1 MNIYDNFTYKYAE
14 TPEGFEPEDFYSQKY
29 EDTDRKNVEAIYT
42 PPVSDLD
49 KGNIFIEALPRMRSR
64 ERLELDLT
72 KGIDG
77 FNHQEL
83 IRKSPEEQI
92 TLLMDLYRIRKPLPA
107 QYSLEGLFSNTL
119 LRVYRS
125 RNYKL
130 VDTSQSFKK
139 EKEEDKISNLYAYG
153 KVEEAPPAG
162 FSLLGYAGCGK
173 SSMLGAVLKHYP
185 QVIWHE
191 DDINTFPQITYI
203 MTNANSSS
211 RNDFHAVL
219 NDICRQIDI
228 ALGFDN
234 GKYYNQAS
242 KLKNYD
248 QKIGFIKQLIT
259 RYNLGVIIIDEI
271 QALDFRKNDRETYSK
286 LLQISNE
293 TKVGFILAGTESA
306 YEKMFTELHM
316 HRRFPPVIA
325 SSYTGNIAFVNL
337 FLRDLFKYQWAKE
350 ELKIPPLGKIDPQW
364 EDIVMAFFECTNGI
378 VALMVGLYEKL
389 NFDYIIRKRKPTID
403 GKYVRTVFRKYFGTL
418 KTTLDDLDK
427 NFSYEAITKA
437 IDTSNIK
444 KSEFLSRLEAKR
456 EIDKV
461 NSQEVVDKSQLR
473 AQLLKSMIGSIDM
486 CHGDEYTEIQIES
499 ACKTVLTRKNAI
511 QKDDRTLT
519 REAISLLETKPKA
532 PKKQKSLPAGLDKV
546 LR

>member
-1 MNIYDNFTYKYAE
+1 MNIYDDFKYEYADV
-14 TPEGFEPEDFYSQKY
+14 PEGFEAEDFYAQKY
-29 EDTDRKNVEAIYT
+29 EDTDRKNAEAIYT

-72 KGIDG
+72 KGIDS
-77 FNHQEL
+77 FNHQEI

-130 VDTSQSFKK
+130 VDKSQSFKK
-139 EKEEDKISNLYAYG
+139 ENEDEISNMYAYG

-173 SSMLGAVLKHYP
+173 SSMLGAVLSHYP

-191 DDINTFPQITYI
+191 DEISTFPQITYI

-211 RNDFHAVL
+211 RSDFHAVL
-219 NDICRQIDI
+219 NDITRQVDI
-228 ALGFDN
+228 CLGFDD

-259 RYNLGVIIIDEI
+259 RYNVGIIIIDEI
-271 QALDFRKNDRETYSK
+271 QALDFRKNNQETYSK

-293 TKVGFILAGTESA
+293 TKTGFILAGTESA

-316 HRRFPPVIA
+316 HRRFPPIIA
-325 SSYTGNIAFVNL
+325 SSYTGNVTFVNL
-337 FLRDLFKYQWAKE
+337 FLRDLFRYQWFKE
-350 ELKIPPLGKIDPQW
+350 EIKIPPLGEIDPVW
-364 EDIVMAFFECTNGI
+364 EEIVAAFFECTAGI
-378 VALMVGLYEKL
+378 VALMVGLYEKI
-389 NFDYIIRKRKPTID
+389 NFDYIIRKRKPEID
-403 GKYVRTVFRKYFGTL
+403 GKYVRTVFKKYFGTL

-427 NFSYEAITKA
+427 SFSYEAITKA
-437 IDTSNIK
+437 IDSSDMK
-444 KSEFLSRLEAKR
+444 KGEIMSRLEAKR
-456 EIDKV
+456 EIDK
-461 NSQEVVDKSQLR
+461 SSTQEAISESQLK
-473 AQLLKSMIGSIDM
+473 AQLMQGMIRSINN
-486 CHGDEYTEIQIES
+486 CLGDLYAEVQIEN
-499 ACKTVLTRKNAI
+499 ACKTVLTRKTSL
-511 QKDDRTLT
+511 QKNERTLT
-519 REAISLLETKPKA
+519 REAIELLNTKPKT
-532 PKKQKSLPAGLDKV
+532 PRKKKSLPAGLDKI
-546 LR
+546 LE

>member
-1 MNIYDNFTYKYAE
+1 MNIYDDFNYKYAE
-14 TPEGFEPEDFYSQKY
+14 VPEGFEAEDFYSQKY

-77 FNHQEL
+77 FNHQEI
-83 IRKSPEEQI
+83 IRKSPEEQV

-130 VDTSQSFKK
+130 VDKSQSFKK
-139 EKEEDKISNLYAYG
+139 EKEDEISNMYAYG

-173 SSMLGAVLKHYP
+173 SSMLGAVLNHYP

-219 NDICRQIDI
+219 NDITRQIDI
-228 ALGFDN
+228 CLGFDD

-259 RYNLGVIIIDEI
+259 RYAIGIIIIDEI
-271 QALDFRKNDRETYSK
+271 QALDFRKNNQETYSK

-293 TKVGFILAGTESA
+293 TKTAFVLSGTESA
-306 YEKMFTELHM
+306 YQKMFTELHM
-316 HRRFPPVIA
+316 HRRFPPIIA
-325 SSYTGNIAFVNL
+325 SSYTGNVTFVNL
-337 FLRDLFKYQWAKE
+337 FLRDLFRYQWVEK
-350 ELKIPPLGKIDPQW
+350 ELKIPPLGEIDPVW
-364 EDIVMAFFECTNGI
+364 EEIVAAFFECTAGI
-378 VALMVGLYEKL
+378 VALMVGLYEKT
-389 NFDYIIRKRKPTID
+389 NFDYIIRKRKPEID
-403 GKYVRTVFRKYFGTL
+403 GKYVRTVFKKYFGTL

-427 NFSYEAITKA
+427 NFSYEAITKV
-437 IDTSNIK
+437 IDSSDMK
-444 KSEFLSRLEAKR
+444 KSEMLSRLEAKR
-456 EIDKV
+456 EIDKSS
-461 NSQEVVDKSQLR
+461 SQKAISESQLR
-473 AQLLKSMIGSIDM
+473 AQLMQSMIGSIDNCM
-486 CHGDEYTEIQIES
+486 GDVYTEVQIEN
-499 ACKTVLTRKNAI
+499 ACKTIITRKASL
-511 QKDDRTLT
+511 QKDERTLT

>member
-1 MNIYDNFTYKYAE
+1 MNIYDNFNYKYADV
-14 TPEGFEPEDFYSQKY
+14 PEEFEPEDFYSQKY

-72 KGIDG
+72 KGIDS
-77 FNHQEL
+77 FNHQEI

-92 TLLMDLYRIRKPLPA
+92 TLLMDLYRIRKPLPT

-130 VDTSQSFKK
+130 VDKSQNFKK
-139 EKEEDKISNLYAYG
+139 ENEEDISNMYAYG

-173 SSMLGAVLKHYP
+173 SSMLGAVLSHYP
-185 QVIWHE
+185 QVIWH
-191 DDINTFPQITYI
+191 DDGINSFPQITYI

-219 NDICRQIDI
+219 NDVCRQVDI
-228 ALGFDN
+228 ALGFDD
-234 GKYYNQAS
+234 GKYYNKAS

-259 RYNLGVIIIDEI
+259 RYNVGAIIIDEI
-271 QALDFRKNDRETYSK
+271 QALDFRKNDLETYSK

-293 TKVGFILAGTESA
+293 TKTAFILSGTESA
-306 YEKMFTELHM
+306 YGRMFTELHM
-316 HRRFPPVIA
+316 HRRFPPMIA
-325 SSYTGNIAFVNL
+325 SSYTGNIVFVNL
-337 FLRDLFKYQWAKE
+337 FLRELFRYQWAKE
-350 ELKIPPLGKIDPQW
+350 ELKIPPLGEIDPVW
-364 EDIVMAFFECTNGI
+364 EDIVTAFFECTAGI

-389 NFDYIIRKRKPTID
+389 NFDYIIRKRKPEID
-403 GKYVRTVFRKYFGTL
+403 GKYVRTVFKKYFGTL
-418 KTTLDDLDK
+418 KNTIDDLDK
-427 NFSYEAITKA
+427 TFSYEAVTKA
-437 IDTSNIK
+437 IDSSDMK
-444 KSEFLSRLEAKR
+444 KSEMLSRLEAKR
-456 EIDKV
+456 EIDKI
-461 NSQEVVDKSQLR
+461 STQEAISESQLK
-473 AQLLKSMIGSIDM
+473 AQLIQSMMGSIDM
-486 CHGDEYTEIQIES
+486 CMGDVYSITQIKN
-499 ACKTVLTRKNAI
+499 ACKTIMTRKNSLK
-511 QKDDRTLT
+511 KDEKVLA
-519 REAISLLETKPKA
+519 REAIELLKTKPKT
-532 PKKQKSLPAGLDKV
+532 PRKQKSLPAGLYKI
-546 LR
+546 LE

>member
-1 MNIYDNFTYKYAE
+1 MNIYDDFKYEYADV
-14 TPEGFEPEDFYSQKY
+14 PEGFEPEDFYAQKY
-29 EDTDRKNVEAIYT
+29 EDTDKKNTEAIYT

-49 KGNIFIEALPRMRSR
+49 KGNIFIESLPRMRSR

-77 FNHQEL
+77 FNHKEI
-83 IRKSPEEQI
+83 IRKSPEEQV

-130 VDTSQSFKK
+130 VDKSQSFKK
-139 EKEEDKISNLYAYG
+139 EKEDEISNMYAYG

-173 SSMLGAVLKHYP
+173 SSMLGAVLSHYP

-191 DDINTFPQITYI
+191 DEISNFPQITYI

-219 NDICRQIDI
+219 NDICRQVDI
-228 ALGFDN
+228 CLGFDD
-234 GKYYNQAS
+234 GKYYNKAS

-259 RYNLGVIIIDEI
+259 RYAIGVIIIDEI
-271 QALDFRKNDRETYSK
+271 QALDFRKNNQETYSK

-293 TKVGFILAGTESA
+293 TKTAFVLSGTESA
-306 YEKMFTELHM
+306 YQKMFTELHM
-316 HRRFPPVIA
+316 HRRFPPMIA
-325 SSYTGNIAFVNL
+325 SSYTGNIIFVNI
-337 FLRDLFKYQWAKE
+337 FLRELFRYQWAKE
-350 ELKIPPLGKIDPQW
+350 ELKIPPLGEIDPLW
-364 EDIVMAFFECTNGI
+364 EDIVVAFFECTNGI

-389 NFDYIIRKRKPTID
+389 NFDYIIKTKKPKVD

-427 NFSYEAITKA
+427 SFSYEAITKA
-437 IDTSNIK
+437 IDSSDLK
-444 KSEFLSRLEAKR
+444 KSEVLSRLEAKR
-456 EIDKV
+456 EIDK
-461 NSQEVVDKSQLR
+461 SSDQEVIDERELKAHLM
-473 AQLLKSMIGSIDM
+473 KSMENSINKCM
-486 CHGDEYTEIQIES
+486 GDVYSIIQIEN
-499 ACKTVLTRKNAI
+499 ACKTVLTRKASL
-511 QKDDRTLT
+511 QKDEGVLT
-519 REAISLLETKPKA
+519 REAISLLKSKPKA
-532 PKKQKSLPAGLDKV
+532 PRKQKTLPEGLKKV
-546 LR
+546 LE

>member
-1 MNIYDNFTYKYAE
+1 MNIYDNFNYKYAE

-42 PPVSDLD
+42 PPVSELD

-64 ERLELDLT
+64 ERLELDLK
-72 KGIDG
+72 KGIDS
-77 FNHQEL
+77 FNHQEI

-92 TLLMDLYRIRKPLPA
+92 TLLMDLYRIRKPLPT

-130 VDTSQSFKK
+130 VDKSQNFKK
-139 EKEEDKISNLYAYG
+139 ENEEDISNMYAYG

-173 SSMLGAVLKHYP
+173 SSMLGAVLSHYP
-185 QVIWHE
+185 QVIWH
-191 DDINTFPQITYI
+191 DDGINSFPQITYI

-211 RNDFHAVL
+211 RSDFHAVL
-219 NDICRQIDI
+219 NDICRQVDI
-228 ALGFDN
+228 CLGFDD
-234 GKYYNQAS
+234 GKYYNKAA

-259 RYNLGVIIIDEI
+259 RYNVGIIIIDEI
-271 QALDFRKNDRETYSK
+271 QALDFRKNNQETYSK

-293 TKVGFILAGTESA
+293 TKTGFILAGTESA

-316 HRRFPPVIA
+316 HRRFPPIIA
-325 SSYTGNIAFVNL
+325 SSYTGNIVFVNL
-337 FLRDLFKYQWAKE
+337 FLRELFRYQWAKE
-350 ELKIPPLGKIDPQW
+350 ELKIPPLGEIDPVW
-364 EDIVMAFFECTNGI
+364 EDIVTAFFECTTGI

-427 NFSYEAITKA
+427 SFSYEAITKA
-437 IDTSNIK
+437 IDSSDMK
-444 KSEFLSRLEAKR
+444 KSEMLSRLEAKR
-456 EIDKV
+456 EIDKS
-461 NSQEVVDKSQLR
+461 NNQELIDESQLK
-473 AQLLKSMIGSIDM
+473 AQLMQSMMGSIDM
-486 CHGDEYTEIQIES
+486 CMGDVYNMAQIEN
-499 ACKTVLTRKNAI
+499 ACKTIMTRKSAL
-511 QKDDRTLT
+511 QKDEGVLT
-519 REAISLLETKPKA
+519 REAIELLKTKPKV
-532 PKKQKSLPAGLDKV
+532 PKKQRSLPAGLDKI
-546 LR
+546 LE

>member
-1 MNIYDNFTYKYAE
+1 MNIYDDFNYKYAE
-14 TPEGFEPEDFYSQKY
+14 VPEGFEAEDFYSQKY

-49 KGNIFIEALPRMRSR
+49 KGNIFIEALPRTRSR

-77 FNHQEL
+77 FNHQEI
-83 IRKSPEEQI
+83 IRKSPEEQV

-130 VDTSQSFKK
+130 VDKSQSFKK
-139 EKEEDKISNLYAYG
+139 EKEDEISNMYAYG

-173 SSMLGAVLKHYP
+173 SSMLGAVLNHYP

-219 NDICRQIDI
+219 NDITRQIDI
-228 ALGFDN
+228 CLGFDD

-259 RYNLGVIIIDEI
+259 RYAIGIIIIDEI
-271 QALDFRKNDRETYSK
+271 QALDFRKNNQETYSK

-293 TKVGFILAGTESA
+293 TKTAFVLSGTESA
-306 YEKMFTELHM
+306 YQKMFTELHM
-316 HRRFPPVIA
+316 HRRFPPIIA
-325 SSYTGNIAFVNL
+325 SSYTGNVTFVNL
-337 FLRDLFKYQWAKE
+337 FLRDLFRYQWVEK
-350 ELKIPPLGKIDPQW
+350 ELKIPPLGEIDPVW
-364 EDIVMAFFECTNGI
+364 EEIVAAFFECTAGI
-378 VALMVGLYEKL
+378 VALMVGLYEKI
-389 NFDYIIRKRKPTID
+389 NFDYIIRKRKPEID
-403 GKYVRTVFRKYFGTL
+403 GKYVRTVFKKYFGTL

-427 NFSYEAITKA
+427 NFSYEAITKV
-437 IDTSNIK
+437 IDSSDMK
-444 KSEFLSRLEAKR
+444 KSEMLSRLEAKR
-456 EIDKV
+456 EIDKSS
-461 NSQEVVDKSQLR
+461 SQKAISESQLR
-473 AQLLKSMIGSIDM
+473 AQLMQSMIGSIDNCM
-486 CHGDEYTEIQIES
+486 GDVYTEVQIEN
-499 ACKTVLTRKNAI
+499 ACKTIITRKASL
-511 QKDDRTLT
+511 QKDEGVLT
-519 REAISLLETKPKA
+519 REAISLLKSKPKT
-532 PKKQKSLPAGLDKV
+532 PRKQKSLPAGLKKV
-546 LR
+546 LE

>member
-1 MNIYDNFTYKYAE
+1 MNIYDNFNYKYAE

-77 FNHQEL
+77 FNHQEI
-83 IRKSPEEQI
+83 IRKSPEEQV
-92 TLLMDLYRIRKPLPA
+92 TLLMDLYRIRKPLPT

-130 VDTSQSFKK
+130 VNKSQNFKK
-139 EKEEDKISNLYAYG
+139 ENEEDISNMYAYG

-173 SSMLGAVLKHYP
+173 SSMLGAVLNHYP

-191 DDINTFPQITYI
+191 DEISNFPQITYI

-219 NDICRQIDI
+219 NDVCRQVDI
-228 ALGFDN
+228 CLGFDD

-259 RYNLGVIIIDEI
+259 RYAIGVIIIDEI

-293 TKVGFILAGTESA
+293 TKVSFILSGTESA

-316 HRRFPPVIA
+316 HRRFPPIIA
-325 SSYTGNIAFVNL
+325 SSYTGNVTFVNL
-337 FLRDLFKYQWAKE
+337 FLRDLFRYQWVEK
-350 ELKIPPLGKIDPQW
+350 ELKIPPLGEIDPVW
-364 EDIVMAFFECTNGI
+364 EDIVTAFFECTTGI
-378 VALMVGLYEKL
+378 VALMVGLYEKI
-389 NFDYIIRKRKPTID
+389 NFDYIIRKRKPEID
-403 GKYVRTVFRKYFGTL
+403 GKYVRTVFKKYFGTL

-427 NFSYEAITKA
+427 SFSYEAITKA
-437 IDTSNIK
+437 IDSSDMK
-444 KSEFLSRLEAKR
+444 KGEIMSRLEAKR
-456 EIDKV
+456 EIDK
-461 NSQEVVDKSQLR
+461 SSTQEAISESQLK
-473 AQLLKSMIGSIDM
+473 AQLMKGMISSINM
-486 CHGDEYTEIQIES
+486 CYGDEYTEVQVEN
-499 ACKTVLTRKNAI
+499 ACKTIVTRKNSL
-511 QKDDRTLT
+511 QKDKGILT
-519 REAISLLETKPKA
+519 REAISLLKSKPKT
-532 PKKQKSLPAGLDKV
+532 PRKRKSLPAGLDKI
-546 LR
+546 LE

>member
-1 MNIYDNFTYKYAE
+1 MNIYDNFNYKY
-14 TPEGFEPEDFYSQKY
+14 TDVPEEFEPEDFYSQKY

-72 KGIDG
+72 KGIDS
-77 FNHQEL
+77 FNHQEI

-130 VDTSQSFKK
+130 VDKSQSFKK

-173 SSMLGAVLKHYP
+173 SSMLGAVLSHYP

-191 DDINTFPQITYI
+191 DEISTFPQITYI

-219 NDICRQIDI
+219 NDICRQVDI
-228 ALGFDN
+228 CLGFDD
-234 GKYYNQAS
+234 GKYYNKAA

-259 RYNLGVIIIDEI
+259 RYAIGVIIIDEI

-293 TKVGFILAGTESA
+293 TKVSFILSGTESA

-316 HRRFPPVIA
+316 HRRFPPMIA
-325 SSYTGNIAFVNL
+325 SSYTGNIVFVNI
-337 FLRDLFKYQWAKE
+337 FLRELFRYQWAKE
-350 ELKIPPLGKIDPQW
+350 ELKIPPLGKIDPLW
-364 EDIVMAFFECTNGI
+364 EEIVTAFFECTAGI

-389 NFDYIIRKRKPTID
+389 NFDYIIKTKKPKID

-427 NFSYEAITKA
+427 SFSYEAITKA
-437 IDTSNIK
+437 IDSSDLK
-444 KSEFLSRLEAKR
+444 KSEVLSRLEAKR
-456 EIDKV
+456 EIDKS
-461 NSQEVVDKSQLR
+461 NDQEAISESQLK
-473 AQLLKSMIGSIDM
+473 AQLMQSMMSSIDM
-486 CHGDEYTEIQIES
+486 CHGDEYTETQIEN
-499 ACKTVLTRKNAI
+499 ACKTVLTRKASL
-511 QKDDRTLT
+511 QKDEKILT
-519 REAISLLETKPKA
+519 REAIELLKTKPKA
-532 PKKQKSLPAGLDKV
+532 PKKQKFLPAGLGKI
-546 LR
+546 LE

>member
-1 MNIYDNFTYKYAE
+1 MNIYDDFNYKYAE
-14 TPEGFEPEDFYSQKY
+14 VPEGFEAEDFYSQKY

-49 KGNIFIEALPRMRSR
+49 KGNIFIEALPRTRSR

-77 FNHQEL
+77 FNHQEI
-83 IRKSPEEQI
+83 IRKSPEEQV

-130 VDTSQSFKK
+130 VDKSQSFKK
-139 EKEEDKISNLYAYG
+139 EKEDEISNMYAYG

-173 SSMLGAVLKHYP
+173 SSMLGAVLNHYP

-203 MTNANSSS
+203 MTNASSSS

-219 NDICRQIDI
+219 NDITRQIDI
-228 ALGFDN
+228 CLGFDD

-259 RYNLGVIIIDEI
+259 RYAIGIIIIDEI
-271 QALDFRKNDRETYSK
+271 QALDFRKNNQETYSK

-293 TKVGFILAGTESA
+293 TKTAFVLSGTESA
-306 YEKMFTELHM
+306 YQKMFTELHM
-316 HRRFPPVIA
+316 HRRFPPIIA
-325 SSYTGNIAFVNL
+325 SSYTGNVTFVNL
-337 FLRDLFKYQWAKE
+337 FLRDLFRYQWVEK
-350 ELKIPPLGKIDPQW
+350 ELKIPPLGEIDPVW
-364 EDIVMAFFECTNGI
+364 EEIVAAFFECTAGI
-378 VALMVGLYEKL
+378 VALMVGLYEKI
-389 NFDYIIRKRKPTID
+389 NFDYIIRKRKPEID
-403 GKYVRTVFRKYFGTL
+403 GKYVRTVFKKYFGTL

-427 NFSYEAITKA
+427 NFSYEAITKV
-437 IDTSNIK
+437 IDSSDMK
-444 KSEFLSRLEAKR
+444 KSEMLSRLEAKR
-456 EIDKV
+456 EIDKSS
-461 NSQEVVDKSQLR
+461 SQKAISESQLR
-473 AQLLKSMIGSIDM
+473 AQLMQSMIGSIDNCM
-486 CHGDEYTEIQIES
+486 GDVYTEVQIEN
-499 ACKTVLTRKNAI
+499 ACKTIITRKASL
-511 QKDDRTLT
+511 QKDEGVLT
-519 REAISLLETKPKA
+519 REAISLLKSKPKT
-532 PKKQKSLPAGLDKV
+532 PRKQKSLPAGLKKV
-546 LR
+546 LE

>member
-1 MNIYDNFTYKYAE
+1 MNIYDDFKYEYADV
-14 TPEGFEPEDFYSQKY
+14 PEGFEAEDFYSQKY

-72 KGIDG
+72 KGIDS
-77 FNHQEL
+77 FNHQEI

-92 TLLMDLYRIRKPLPA
+92 TLLMDLYRIRKPLPT

-130 VDTSQSFKK
+130 VDKSQNFKK
-139 EKEEDKISNLYAYG
+139 ENEEDISNMYAYG

-173 SSMLGAVLKHYP
+173 SSMLGAVLSHYP
-185 QVIWHE
+185 QVIWH
-191 DDINTFPQITYI
+191 DDGINSFPQITYI

-219 NDICRQIDI
+219 NDVCRQVDI
-228 ALGFDN
+228 ALGFDD
-234 GKYYNQAS
+234 GKYYNKAS

-259 RYNLGVIIIDEI
+259 RYNVGAIIIDEI
-271 QALDFRKNDRETYSK
+271 QALDFRKNDLETYSK

-293 TKVGFILAGTESA
+293 TKTAFILSGTESA
-306 YEKMFTELHM
+306 YGRMFIELHM
-316 HRRFPPVIA
+316 HRRFPPMIA
-325 SSYTGNIAFVNL
+325 SSYTGNVTFVNL
-337 FLRDLFKYQWAKE
+337 FLRDLFKYQWVE
-350 ELKIPPLGKIDPQW
+350 EEIKIPPLGKIDPLW
-364 EDIVMAFFECTNGI
+364 EEIVTAFFECTAGI

-389 NFDYIIRKRKPTID
+389 NFDYIIKKKKQPID
-403 GKYVRTVFRKYFGTL
+403 GKYVRMVFKKYFGTL

-427 NFSYEAITKA
+427 SFSYEAVTRA

-456 EIDKV
+456 EIDKIS
-461 NSQEVVDKSQLR
+461 SQEVINESQLK
-473 AQLLKSMIGSIDM
+473 AQLMQSMQDSIDM
-486 CHGDEYTEIQIES
+486 CYGDEYTEIQIEN
-499 ACKTVLTRKNAI
+499 ACKTIVTRKSSL
-511 QKDDRTLT
+511 QKDEKALT
-519 REAISLLETKPKA
+519 REAISLLKSKPRT
-532 PKKQKSLPAGLDKV
+532 PKKQMPLPEGLGKI
-546 LR
+546 LG

>member
-1 MNIYDNFTYKYAE
+1 MNIYDDFNYKYAE
-14 TPEGFEPEDFYSQKY
+14 VPEGFEAEDFYSQKY

-77 FNHQEL
+77 FNHQEI
-83 IRKSPEEQI
+83 IRKSPEEQV

-130 VDTSQSFKK
+130 VDKSQSFKK
-139 EKEEDKISNLYAYG
+139 EKEDEISNMYAYG

-173 SSMLGAVLKHYP
+173 SSMLGAVLNHYP

-219 NDICRQIDI
+219 NDITRQIDI
-228 ALGFDN
+228 CLGFDD

-259 RYNLGVIIIDEI
+259 RYAIGIIIIDEI
-271 QALDFRKNDRETYSK
+271 QALDFRKNNQETYSK

-293 TKVGFILAGTESA
+293 TKTAFVLSGTESA
-306 YEKMFTELHM
+306 YQKMFTELHM
-316 HRRFPPVIA
+316 HRRFPPIIA
-325 SSYTGNIAFVNL
+325 SSYTGNVTFANL
-337 FLRDLFKYQWAKE
+337 FLRDLFRYQWAKE
-350 ELKIPPLGKIDPQW
+350 ELKIPPLGEIDPVW
-364 EDIVMAFFECTNGI
+364 EEIVAAFFECTAGI
-378 VALMVGLYEKL
+378 VALMVGLYEKI
-389 NFDYIIRKRKPTID
+389 NFDYIIRKRKPEID
-403 GKYVRTVFRKYFGTL
+403 GKYVRTVFKKYFGTL

-427 NFSYEAITKA
+427 NFSYEAITKV
-437 IDTSNIK
+437 IDSSDMK
-444 KSEFLSRLEAKR
+444 KSEMLSRLEAKR
-456 EIDKV
+456 EIDKSS
-461 NSQEVVDKSQLR
+461 SQKAISESQLR
-473 AQLLKSMIGSIDM
+473 AQLMQSMIGSIDNCM
-486 CHGDEYTEIQIES
+486 GDVYTEVQIEN
-499 ACKTVLTRKNAI
+499 ACKTIITRKASL
-511 QKDDRTLT
+511 QKDEGVLT
-519 REAISLLETKPKA
+519 REAISLLKSKPKT
-532 PKKQKSLPAGLDKV
+532 PRKQKSLPAGLKKV
-546 LR
+546 LE

>member
-1 MNIYDNFTYKYAE
+1 MNIYDDFKYEYADV
-14 TPEGFEPEDFYSQKY
+14 PEGFEAEDFYSQKY
-29 EDTDRKNVEAIYT
+29 EDTDRKNAEAIYT

-72 KGIDG
+72 KGIDS
-77 FNHQEL
+77 FNHQEI

-130 VDTSQSFKK
+130 VDKSQSFKK
-139 EKEEDKISNLYAYG
+139 EKEDEISNMYAYG

-173 SSMLGAVLKHYP
+173 SSMLGAVLSHYP

-191 DDINTFPQITYI
+191 DEINSFPQITYI
-203 MTNANSSS
+203 MTNANASS

-219 NDICRQIDI
+219 NDVCRQVDI
-228 ALGFDN
+228 CLGFDD

-242 KLKNYD
+242 KLKKYD

-259 RYNLGVIIIDEI
+259 RYNVGVIIIDEI
-271 QALDFRKNDRETYSK
+271 QALDFRKNNQETYSK

-293 TKVGFILAGTESA
+293 TKVSFILSGTEAA
-306 YEKMFTELHM
+306 YQRMFTELHM
-316 HRRFPPVIA
+316 HRRFPPMIA
-325 SSYTGNIAFVNL
+325 SSYTGNVTFVNL
-337 FLRDLFKYQWAKE
+337 FLRDLFKYQWVE
-350 ELKIPPLGKIDPQW
+350 EEIKIPPLGKIDPLW
-364 EDIVMAFFECTNGI
+364 EEIVAAFFECTAGI

-418 KTTLDDLDK
+418 KTTIDDLDK
-427 NFSYEAITKA
+427 SFSYEAITKA
-437 IDTSNIK
+437 IDSSDIK
-444 KSEFLSRLEAKR
+444 KSEILSRLDAKR
-456 EIDKV
+456 EIDK
-461 NSQEVVDKSQLR
+461 NNDQKAIDESQLK
-473 AQLLKSMIGSIDM
+473 AQLMQSMIDSIDM
-486 CHGDEYTEIQIES
+486 CLGDIYTEVQIEN
-499 ACKTVLTRKNAI
+499 ACKTIMTRKNAL
-511 QKDDRTLT
+511 QKEEKILT
-519 REAISLLETKPKA
+519 REAIELLKAKPKT
-532 PKKQKSLPAGLDKV
+532 PKKQKSLPAGLGKI
-546 LR
+546 LG